1 MVLYFYCTFQCITGP
16 WSQLQWRICWEISE
30 KLRKMQFIS
39 GYVIIFSGQLNLR
52 NSNFIFRFGS
62 TLIDEAKSIPNSH
75 DGWFTGPGKTPLSQN
90 QSVRK
95 YERVEKQALI
105 CSYKTMKVILV
116 LSDVAYSIF
125 HFFSINWGFPLSI
138 VTTYPSWLP
147 SSLKCV
153 QYHGNKGLHS

>member
-1 MVLYFYCTFQCITGP
+1 MYFYCTFQCITGP

-75 DGWFTGPGKTPLSQN
+75 VGWFTGPGKTPLSLN

-95 YERVEKQALI
+95 CERVEKQALI
-105 CSYKTMKVILV
+105 CSYKTMKAILI
-116 LSDVAYSIF
+116 LSDAAYSIF
-125 HFFSINWGFPLSI
+125 NFFPLI
-138 VTTYPSWLP
+138 EAFPCQLW
-147 SSLKCV
+147 
-153 QYHGNKGLHS
+153 